1 MILFS
6 SLWELYSHHFLWE
19 MFSIPRN
26 ILYPG
31 IKFSKLVTNIGM
43 YVFMILFPGIRDGN
57 RPGQAFFLNK
67 EGLGCFRSLFSLIGQ
82 STSHSK
88 RLLILLGRLIQV
100 NMNNIIYYYIIFCTL
115 N

>member
-1 MILFS
+1 
-6 SLWELYSHHFLWE
+6 

-57 RPGQAFFLNK
+57 RPGRPIGAYGLAYDRLGQA
-67 EGLGCFRSLFSLIGQ
+67 RLFS
-82 STSHSK
+82 
-88 RLLILLGRLIQV
+88 
-100 NMNNIIYYYIIFCTL
+100 
-115 N
+115 